1 MLHQVRGFAQR
12 MADKPGE
19 KKRKKLSNVGTTKQK
34 EILVWKTEQEIFEAT
49 KLVIETQHGAK
60 GLEVNQSGKP
70 NQTRSS
76 AVFSISFTVA
86 LSTNVHKR

>member
-1 MLHQVRGFAQR
+1 

-49 KLVIETQHGAK
+49 KLVIEQRG
-60 GLEVNQSGKP
+60 
-70 NQTRSS
+70 
-76 AVFSISFTVA
+76 
-86 LSTNVHKR
+86 